1 MLVSVTLSGIIYPR
15 YNHVHQAMSELHAI
29 GSPIEFI
36 APFLNHYPL
45 AILFAGFGYY
55 VADHFDSAAAKL
67 SGFMIFLHGL
77 ATLTAGYFPCDLGCT
92 PEDPS
97 TSKILHGLS
106 GLIILLTLLV
116 APAIWVF
123 ISKNILGKTW
133 FGWLSLLAVIG
144 QIIMVYPVT
153 HSMNSGEYFGLY
165 QRLSYSIPLIWLMV
179 FSLILINSKKAP

>member
-67 SGFMIFLHGL
+67 SGFMASQLLPLATSL
-77 ATLTAGYFPCDLGCT
+77 ATLAARL
-92 PEDPS
+92 
-97 TSKILHGLS
+97 K
-106 GLIILLTLLV
+106 TLLPPKFCM
-116 APAIWVF
+116 AY
-123 ISKNILGKTW
+123 
-133 FGWLSLLAVIG
+133 LA
-144 QIIMVYPVT
+144 
-153 HSMNSGEYFGLY
+153 S
-165 QRLSYSIPLIWLMV
+165 
-179 FSLILINSKKAP
+179 